1 MISHIYILCIDIDIH
16 IVAYLFVFIH
26 LSNYSTFYG
35 TLGNLYQ
42 VCLQE
47 GRGWFLESS
56 DFRVRASQ
64 RAVPPKKKDV
74 FVTLASPML
83 PYFSQSGD
91 PRKPTSVWGSCLS
104 RGTSLGFDHQ
114 LFRLPMAIEWGIP
127 RWTSPML
134 WLFLL
139 SELTR
144 GRNHRQWTWLGYLSL
159 SLRRTTQD
167 ILPRNRERTDLD
179 GKTSMISCKK
189 KLNSILIGG

>member
-1 MISHIYILCIDIDIH
+1 MEHWGISTRYVYKRVGVDFWK
-16 IVAYLFVFIH
+16 VV
-26 LSNYSTFYG
+26 TFG
-35 TLGNLYQ
+35 SGHRREQ
-42 VCLQE
+42 SRQ
-47 GRGWFLESS
+47 
-56 DFRVRASQ
+56 
-64 RAVPPKKKDV
+64 KKKAI